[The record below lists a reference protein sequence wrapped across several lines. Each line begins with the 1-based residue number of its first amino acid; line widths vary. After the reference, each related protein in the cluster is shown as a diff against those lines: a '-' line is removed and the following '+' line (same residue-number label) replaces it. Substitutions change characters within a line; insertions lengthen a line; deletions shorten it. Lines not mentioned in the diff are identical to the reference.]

1 MERVLVLN
9 ASYEPLSFISVR
21 RAVILLL
28 REKAEALETDISR
41 HLRAERVA
49 VPVPL
54 VIRLVT
60 YVRIPYRL
68 TVPLTRRSLLSRDG
82 HACQYCGTPDGPLT
96 VDHVVPRSRGGQTT
110 WENCVIACM
119 RCNHRKGN
127 RTPEE
132 AGLRLSRPPRKPAY
146 VAVAILG
153 EARGNDVWQRYVQP

>member
-21 RAVILLL
+21 RAVVLLL
-28 REKAEALETDISR
+28 REKAEALETDIAR
-41 HLRAERVA
+41 HLHAEQVA

-68 TVPLTRRSLLSRDG
+68 SVPLTRRALLSRDG
-82 HACQYCGTPDGPLT
+82 HTCQYCGTPDGPLT
-96 VDHVVPRSRGGQTT
+96 VDHVVPRSRGGQTA
-110 WENCVIACM
+110 WENCVVACA

-127 RTPEE
+127 QTPEE
-132 AGLRLSRPPRKPAY
+132 AGLRLRQPPRKPAY
-146 VAVAILG
+146 VAVALLG
-153 EARGNDVWQRYVQP
+153 EARGNDVWQRYIT